1 MFKKILLATH
11 GSDGAQKAED
21 AALKLAKE
29 NKAKLSV
36 LYITHAS
43 WATMSGIDW
52 LNRSNTRMRFARH
65 MEDELENDAK
75 TIIENFQKKAKKAGV
90 KAEVIKVVAEPYD
103 AILEQSKKS
112 KPDIVVIGAPQKYS
126 KVYKYRIP
134 YKKFLQEISCPV
146 FIAK

>member
-21 AALKLAKE
+21 VALRLAKE

-43 WATMSGIDW
+43 WATMPGIDW

-65 MEDELENDAK
+65 MEEELGNDAK
-75 TIIENFQKKAKKAGV
+75 IIIENFQKKAKKAGV
-90 KAEVIKVVAEPYD
+90 KADIIKVVSEPYD
-103 AILEQSKKS
+103 AIIEQSKKI
-112 KPDIVVIGAPQKYS
+112 KPDIIVIGAPQKRS

-134 YKKFLQEISCPV
+134 YQKFLQEISCPV
-146 FIAK
+146 LIAK